1 MTDQNIQT
9 DPNKEELDSKPV
21 KVMSD
26 AQTSPMI
33 DEIDVQ
39 IKEQSSMKASGS
51 VTSLKINDD
60 ESYTK
65 VTVVDD
71 LSNQS
76 LEEQEIEIK

>member
-1 MTDQNIQT
+1 
-9 DPNKEELDSKPV
+9 
-21 KVMSD
+21 MSD

-33 DEIDVQ
+33 DEIEVQ

>member
-1 MTDQNIQT
+1 
-9 DPNKEELDSKPV
+9 
-21 KVMSD
+21 MSD